1 MGLLGRLS
9 VISRSGDEGAPADGA
24 TLVAR
29 TDDELMLL
37 ARGGVSEAFDA
48 LVRRHQGRV
57 LRLIVRQLGSAEPA
71 ADVAQNA
78 FLAIFRAL
86 PRYQA
91 RGQFTAYLYRA
102 VLNECRYA
110 RRTQRAR
117 GGRATVAHP
126 LGGGGDAS
134 DGVLE
139 ALVASTESAE
149 AQVLARE
156 RARDVEAAVA
166 GLSDKL
172 RDVVSLRYT
181 AGLDYEEIAR
191 TLAVPLGTVKR
202 RLFDA
207 MEKLRRRVEV
217 P

>member
-1 MGLLGRLS
+1 
-9 VISRSGDEGAPADGA
+9 
-24 TLVAR
+24 
-29 TDDELMLL
+29 
-37 ARGGVSEAFDA
+37 
-48 LVRRHQGRV
+48 
-57 LRLIVRQLGSAEPA
+57 VRQLGTVELA

-91 RGQFTAYLYRA
+91 RGQFTSYLYRA

-110 RRTQRAR
+110 RRTERSRR
-117 GGRATVAHP
+117 GGGIP
-126 LGGGGDAS
+126 LPLDNDAN

-139 ALVASTESAE
+139 ALIASNESAE

-166 GLSDKL
+166 SLTDKL
-172 RDVVSLRYT
+172 RDVVSLRYS
-181 AGLDYEEIAR
+181 AGLEYEEIAR

-207 MEKLRRRVEV
+207 MEKLRRQVEV

>member
-1 MGLLGRLS
+1 MVS
-9 VISRSGDEGAPADGA
+9 TSDDDGAPAEGA
-24 TLVAR
+24 TLAVR

-37 ARGGVSEAFDA
+37 ARGGVSEAFDT
-48 LVRRHQGRV
+48 LVRRHQVRV
-57 LRLIVRQLGSAEPA
+57 LRLIVRQLGAVDPA

-91 RGQFTAYLYRA
+91 RGQFTSYLYRA

-110 RRTQRAR
+110 RRTERAR
-117 GGRATVAHP
+117 T
-126 LGGGGDAS
+126 GGGLALPLDGEARDAVV
-134 DGVLE
+134 D
-139 ALVASTESAE
+139 ALIGSSESAE

-156 RARDVEAAVA
+156 RARDVQAAVSS
-166 GLSDKL
+166 LTDKL
-172 RDVVSLRYT
+172 RDVVSLRYS

-207 MEKLRRRVEV
+207 MEKLRRHVEV